1 MSENGYEEFNGS
13 EAAEPSSEVYRR
25 RRIVAALI
33 ALLAILLLIWGLT
46 WVFGKIGGSND
57 DNASSAAS
65 TSESSEPFDSFSARP
80 SESDSASADA
90 SESADPSDSA
100 SPSDEASASESADPS
115 ASASAEATDT
125 PEATDSATP
134 SESAET
140 TQTPEP
146 TPTEAQPLA
155 CGASNMNVVLS
166 ASQPSYG
173 KGQNPSLALT
183 YTNTSQNP
191 CDIPADAQNVVIN
204 ITSGSAQ
211 VYNTATCQ
219 VSPAAVAQLAPGQV
233 GQTAFTWDRKLN
245 SLGCNNLR
253 DIQPGYYWATAT
265 VNGVT
270 SEPAR
275 IVISG

>member
-13 EAAEPSSEVYRR
+13 EAAEPSPEVYRR

-65 TSESSEPFDSFSARP
+65 TSQSSEPFDSFSARP
-80 SESDSASADA
+80 SESDSASDSA

-100 SPSDEASASESADPS
+100 SPSDEASASESAD

-125 PEATDSATP
+125 PEATDTAAP
-134 SESAET
+134 SESAEP

-155 CGASNMNVVLS
+155 CGANNMNVVLS
-166 ASQPSYG
+166 ASQAAYG

-183 YTNTSQNP
+183 YTNTSQTP

-204 ITSGSAQ
+204 ITSGAAQ

-275 IVISG
+275 IVING